1 VDVAVLIS
9 ANLTGDGHVYCAH
22 LHSRLG
28 DPHPNRSCNVA
39 TLRGTSS
46 PALAPRLQNLIA
58 AAH

>member
-1 VDVAVLIS
+1 MGVAVLIS
-9 ANLTGDGHVYCAH
+9 ANLTGDGHVYCAD

-46 PALAPRLQNLIA
+46 PALAHAFKI
-58 AAH
+58 